1 MNKLSSRTVV
11 LSVLFA
17 SLVAA
22 CGADDEGYVEM
33 DSFDP
38 GEGIAQDAL
47 TGRTVLHTAQG
58 DVEVGYDVV
67 GGHALLEGDIDL
79 GPVADL
85 RRADEPGARSNTNLI
100 FGARF
105 PSSTIYYVKPTFNVS
120 AIVAAMNDISAR
132 TQVNFVQLPVALPG
146 LWGIQFAKSTDAG
159 VSSSPVGYQGGFQTV
174 KVWPTH
180 GQGVVE
186 HEVLHA
192 LGMWHEQ
199 QRIDRD
205 SFITVN
211 LACAPINRWHNFDK
225 TGLPVG
231 GFDFDS
237 IMIYGS
243 FSFSFIP
250 NCPVMTKKNGTTF
263 GGNSDLSA
271 GDIAAVNVLY

>member
-1 MNKLSSRTVV
+1 MNKLSSRSIVLTV
-11 LSVLFA
+11 LLA

-22 CGADDEGYVEM
+22 CAAEDEGVVDM
-33 DSFDP
+33 DTFDP
-38 GEGIAQDAL
+38 GAGIAQDAL
-47 TGRTVLHTAQG
+47 TGRTVLRTADG

-67 GGHALLEGDIDL
+67 GGHALVEGDIDL
-79 GPVADL
+79 GPVDQL
-85 RRADEPGARSNTNLI
+85 RGVGDPTARSNTNLI
-100 FGARF
+100 YGAQF
-105 PSSTIYYVKPTFNVS
+105 PSSTIFYVKPTFNVS
-120 AIVAAMNDISAR
+120 AIVAAMNDITAK
-132 TQVNFVQLPVALPG
+132 TDVDFVQLPVALPG
-146 LWGIQFAKSTDAG
+146 LSGIQFALSSDPG

-174 KVWPTH
+174 KVWSTH

-211 LACAPINRWHNFDK
+211 LGCAPIDRWHNFDK

-231 GFDFDS
+231 VFDFNS

-250 NCPVMTKKNGTTF
+250 NCPVMTKKNGATF
-263 GGNSDLSA
+263 SGNSVLSA
-271 GDIAAVNVLY
+271 GDIAAVNLLY